1 MSVSDVCCTS
11 LIVGTYPYVTS
22 SNCTVGG
29 AITGLGIPPQS
40 IKNVYGVFKAYA
52 TRVGIGAFP
61 TELMDVSTTLQSRG
75 TGPSNTWSWVTVS
88 LCVCVCTYM
97 CVAFLCRRLVIL
109 CRGLARSLGSQLVD
123 GDGVAG
129 LMWWWLAIAAWLMG
143 SQGEGRG

>member
-61 TELMDVSTTLQSRG
+61 TELTDVSTTLQSRG
-75 TGPSNTWSWVTVS
+75 TGPPNTWSWVTVS
-88 LCVCVCTYM
+88 LCVCVSVRT
-97 CVAFLCRRLVIL
+97 CVCGFPLQEVGDALQRIGKEFGVTTGRRRRCGWFDVVVA
-109 CRGLARSLGSQLVD
+109 RYSSMVNGLTG
-123 GDGVAG
+123 
-129 LMWWWLAIAAWLMG
+129 
-143 SQGEGRG
+143 